1 MKLELL
7 QHAGKIAGYNLVPEN
22 PAEESVL
29 KVIAKVYS
37 EAGINIDDKAGFYP
51 ACGTESSRLQFI
63 RQEYEPYDVKT
74 LIKFSEITVEEV
86 REEPEG
92 YLVCAKCGSKNV
104 QVKAWV
110 YPNDNNSYAGEVD
123 DDAWCEDCDEQVYLN
138 LVKPK
143 KRKRKKNE

>member
-29 KVIAKVYS
+29 KTLFDKEQFPVREYS
-37 EAGINIDDKAGFYP
+37 EKMQ
-51 ACGTESSRLQFI
+51 RFI
-63 RQEYEPYDVKT
+63 RADYALHDIRT
-74 LIKFSEITVEEV
+74 LDKLGEITVEEV
-86 REEPEG
+86 RKEPEE

-110 YPNDNNSYAGEVD
+110 YPNDRNSYAGEVD
-123 DDAWCEDCDEQVYLN
+123 DDAWCEWNAMRTMILS
-138 LVKPK
+138 
-143 KRKRKKNE
+143 